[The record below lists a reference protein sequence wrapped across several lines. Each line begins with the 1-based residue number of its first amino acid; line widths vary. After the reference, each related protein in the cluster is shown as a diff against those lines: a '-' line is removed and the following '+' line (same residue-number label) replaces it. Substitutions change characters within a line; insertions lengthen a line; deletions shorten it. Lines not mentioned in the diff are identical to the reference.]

1 MGKILVLGRRG
12 QLAREMARLPLNS
25 GVELEF
31 SGRERCDIRD
41 TEGLRRLIDE
51 LEPIAVVNTAAY
63 TDVDLAESEEDIV
76 FAVNATAPGAAAREC
91 AIRGVPFVHLS
102 SDFVFSGSRDG
113 AYQDD
118 APTDPINTYGRAKA
132 RGEALVQEAAG
143 ELGCV
148 LRAAWL
154 HGRYGR
160 NFAATMYRL
169 IGREERIG
177 VVTDQIGNPTRAAD
191 AARVSLEV
199 MTLDLA
205 AIQAAAGRLKGHIE
219 RTPCRHSR
227 TLSKITGAEVWVKFE
242 NLQFTAAYKERGALN
257 KLMLLSD
264 AEKAKGVIA
273 ASAGNH
279 AQGLA
284 YHGARLGVPVTIVM
298 PRTTPFVKVQHTRD
312 FGATVVIEGETYDD
326 ANAHA
331 RKLQRRAGPDLR
343 PPVRRLRHHGRPGH
357 DRPGDAGRRARPGGP
372 ARADRRRR
380 PDQRRGHG
388 GQGGQARHPA
398 SSAASRPCTRPSP
411 PRCAAWRPIAAG
423 QTIAEGV
430 AVKQVGELTYGVAR
444 PLIDDV
450 LLLEEPHI
458 EQAVALYCNVEKTI
472 AEGAGAASLAAL
484 LAYPERFRGKKCGL
498 ILCGGNIDTRLLA
511 SVLTRELVRAQR
523 LVMLRIV
530 GDDRPGLLSTV
541 ASVIG
546 DDGRQH
552 HRGGHNRLALDV
564 PAKGAEFDITIE
576 TRDAQHTQDVMNALR
591 EKGYP
596 PRAV

>member
-1 MGKILVLGRRG
+1 MTLTI
-12 QLAREMARLPLNS
+12 ET
-25 GVELEF
+25 
-31 SGRERCDIRD
+31 IR
-41 TEGLRRLIDE
+41 
-51 LEPIAVVNTAAY
+51 A
-63 TDVDLAESEEDIV
+63 
-76 FAVNATAPGAAAREC
+76 AAAR
-91 AIRGVPFVHLS
+91 L
-102 SDFVFSGSRDG
+102 
-113 AYQDD
+113 
-118 APTDPINTYGRAKA
+118 
-132 RGEALVQEAAG
+132 AG
-143 ELGCV
+143 
-148 LRAAWL
+148 
-154 HGRYGR
+154 
-160 NFAATMYRL
+160 
-169 IGREERIG
+169 
-177 VVTDQIGNPTRAAD
+177 Q
-191 AARVSLEV
+191 
-199 MTLDLA
+199 
-205 AIQAAAGRLKGHIE
+205 IE
-219 RTPCRHSR
+219 RTPCRYSR

-257 KLMLLSD
+257 KLMLLSN

-298 PRTTPFVKVQHTRD
+298 PKTTPFVKVQHTRD
-312 FGATVVIEGETYDD
+312 FGANVVIEGETYDD
-326 ANAHA
+326 ASTHA
-331 RKLQRRAGPDLR
+331 RKLQAEQDLTFVHPFDDYDIMAGQGTIALEMLEDAPDLEIL
-343 PPVRRLRHHGRPGH
+343 PVPI
-357 DRPGDAGRRARPGGP
+357 GGGGLISGVATAAKAVKPDIHIVGCEP
-372 ARADRRRR
+372 AMYPSFTAKM
-380 PDQRRGHG
+380 RGV
-388 GQGGQARHPA
+388 
-398 SSAASRPCTRPSP
+398 AAHCG
-411 PRCAAWRPIAAG
+411 G

-430 AVKQVGELTYGVAR
+430 AVKTVGDLTYGVAR

-523 LVMLRIV
+523 LVSLRIV

-546 DDGRQH
+546 SMGANIIEVN
-552 HRGGHNRLALDV
+552 HNRLALDV